1 MLRFLSTLFV
11 IASAHAYRQDLA
23 KLPNGNSYG
32 LTLGHPGG
40 NTKVPTKLASTF
52 YGAGQTWSKA
62 FCMADA
68 DGDGQSNGLEMGDP
82 CCRWSIG
89 QAPQFTTGLSDPN
102 SAASKTLN
110 TMSSCIMANANQQG
124 LGNPGP
130 GVCACNGNI
139 FDVGSCDSADCY
151 NLCDKRGLGHGVCT
165 TKYKA
170 SREIR
175 YEDMDEE
182 ADTVA
187 DIVADAVAVEMDVKV
202 NANAKLQCA
211 VCVQA
216 LQLDLAKPSDNAA
229 EFSLTSVKSC
239 KDATQD
245 DDQKLRCVAALIK
258 NADQLVMDQ
267 KNGVAPI
274 QSCMNLG
281 LMCMAPPPTQ
291 PPTTAPTKAPPTTAP
306 TPTAAPSAAPITPS
320 AAPTKFPTAP
330 PPPRTNSMLPGP
342 GVCAC
347 GKARIDVNSCDSAE
361 CYEACDKKNL
371 GHGVCATKKVLQV
384 AAIPAT
390 AIPAA
395 TETSIMLPFVIA
407 SVVSTVSILIISFAL
422 WRYQKNKQEKEALL
436 QTNDNDFHALPD
448 IVY

>member
-62 FCMADA
+62 FCLADA

-82 CCRWSIG
+82 CCRWSVG
-89 QAPQFTTGLSDPN
+89 QTPQFTTGLSDPN

-110 TMSSCIMANANQQG
+110 TMSSCIMMNAKRSD

-165 TKYKA
+165 TKYRA
-170 SREIR
+170 N
-175 YEDMDEE
+175 
-182 ADTVA
+182 ANA
-187 DIVADAVAVEMDVKV
+187 NA

-211 VCVQA
+211 VCTQA
-216 LQLDLAKPSDNAA
+216 LQLDLAKPSDNAV
-229 EFSLTSVKSC
+229 EFTLTSVKSC

-245 DDQKLRCVAALIK
+245 DAQKVLCVETLLK

-267 KNGVAPI
+267 KNGVAPM

-281 LMCMAPPPTQ
+281 LMCMAPTQPPTQ
-291 PPTTAPTKAPPTTAP
+291 PPTKAPTGAP
-306 TPTAAPSAAPITPS
+306 TAAPPTAAPSAPPITPTVP
-320 AAPTKFPTAP
+320 PTKFPTAP

-371 GHGVCATKKVLQV
+371 GHGVCATKKALQV
-384 AAIPAT
+384 STAT

-395 TETSIMLPFVIA
+395 TESSI
-407 SVVSTVSILIISFAL
+407 VVPVAVSAGTAL
-422 WRYQKNKQEKEALL
+422 LLTLAAWRYYTHKKEKEVLL
-436 QTNDNDFHALPD
+436 QSNDDDFHALPD

>member
-1 MLRFLSTLFV
+1 MLPFLLVLAIT
-11 IASAHAYRQDLA
+11 ASIHAYRQDLA

-40 NTKVPTKLASTF
+40 NTKVPTKLASSF
-52 YGAGQTWSKA
+52 YAAGQTWNKA

-82 CCRWSIG
+82 CCKWSIG

-110 TMSSCIMANANQQG
+110 TMSSCIMANAMMN
-124 LGNPGP
+124 
-130 GVCACNGNI
+130 A
-139 FDVGSCDSADCY
+139 
-151 NLCDKRGLGHGVCT
+151 
-165 TKYKA
+165 
-170 SREIR
+170 
-175 YEDMDEE
+175 
-182 ADTVA
+182 
-187 DIVADAVAVEMDVKV
+187 

-211 VCVQA
+211 VCTQA

-245 DDQKLRCVAALIK
+245 DDQKLRCVATLIK
-258 NADQLVMDQ
+258 NADQLLMDQ

-281 LMCMAPPPTQ
+281 LMCMAPTQ
-291 PPTTAPTKAPPTTAP
+291 SPPTKAPPTKAPTGAPTAAP
-306 TPTAAPSAAPITPS
+306 ITPTAAPSAPPTVAPTVP
-320 AAPTKFPTAP
+320 PTKFPTAP

-371 GHGVCATKKVLQV
+371 GHGVCATKKALQTV
-384 AAIPAT
+384 STATVIPAT
-390 AIPAA
+390 VTESSIVVPVAISAGMA
-395 TETSIMLPFVIA
+395 
-407 SVVSTVSILIISFAL
+407 ILITLAA
-422 WRYQKNKQEKEALL
+422 WRYYTHKKEKEVLL
-436 QTNDNDFHALPD
+436 QSNDDDFHALPD

>member
-52 YGAGQTWSKA
+52 YGAGQTWNKA

-82 CCRWSIG
+82 CCRWSVG

-102 SAASKTLN
+102 SAASMTVN
-110 TMSSCIMANANQQG
+110 TMSSCIMANQQG

-165 TKYKA
+165 TKYRA
-170 SREIR
+170 VRE
-175 YEDMDEE
+175 
-182 ADTVA
+182 VQP
-187 DIVADAVAVEMDVKV
+187 VDA

-229 EFSLTSVKSC
+229 EFSLTSVQSC

-281 LMCMAPPPTQ
+281 LMCMAPTQ
-291 PPTTAPTKAPPTTAP
+291 PPTGAPTKAPPTKAPTAAPTTAAP
-306 TPTAAPSAAPITPS
+306 TPTAAPS

-330 PPPRTNSMLPGP
+330 PPPRTNSMLPGA

-347 GKARIDVNSCDSAE
+347 DKARIDVNSCDSAE

-371 GHGVCATKKVLQV
+371 GHGVCVTKKALQTV
-384 AAIPAT
+384 STVPAT
-390 AIPAA
+390 ATESSIVVPVAVSAGTALLLTFAA
-395 TETSIMLPFVIA
+395 
-407 SVVSTVSILIISFAL
+407 
-422 WRYQKNKQEKEALL
+422 WRYYTHKKEKEALL
-436 QTNDNDFHALPD
+436 QTNDDDFQALPD

>member
-82 CCRWSIG
+82 CCRWSVG

-102 SAASKTLN
+102 SAASKTMN
-110 TMSSCIMANANQQG
+110 TMSSCIMTNQQG

-165 TKYKA
+165 TKYRA
-170 SREIR
+170 VRE
-175 YEDMDEE
+175 
-182 ADTVA
+182 VQP
-187 DIVADAVAVEMDVKV
+187 VDANA

-291 PPTTAPTKAPPTTAP
+291 PPTKAPPTTAP
-306 TPTAAPSAAPITPS
+306 TPTAAPSAAPS